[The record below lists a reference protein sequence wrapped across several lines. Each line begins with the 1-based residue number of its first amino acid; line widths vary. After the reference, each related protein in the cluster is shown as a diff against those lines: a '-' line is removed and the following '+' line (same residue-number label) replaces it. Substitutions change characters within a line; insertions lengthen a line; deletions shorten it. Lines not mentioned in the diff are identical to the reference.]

1 MAKCSFKGIPCTIP
15 QGLEDRNTLAR
26 AFKCI
31 CIAYSIALERI
42 HVDSLKSK
50 HANPTYIS
58 EAWSQR
64 GSKWCRKSINV
75 NQNYFAESSS
85 STRYSASQ
93 SQTRH
98 HFRSYFASY
107 FHLNIFRK
115 SHPNSKLLH
124 FIKTLDICASEKWD
138 PEGLQRMQ
146 RDKRNISNIK
156 QPWAQ
161 NLGHKHFTNISST
174 STLCIWVLVCKY
186 DLGKVE
192 IQIEGWSICDHHD
205 ADVYVSKRKY

>member
-1 MAKCSFKGIPCTIP
+1 MSSRMAKCSFKGIPCTIP

-107 FHLNIFRK
+107 FHLNIFSRI
-115 SHPNSKLLH
+115 PTQNCCTLSKLWIFVHQRNGTLKDYSECKE
-124 FIKTLDICASEKWD
+124 IKGTYL
-138 PEGLQRMQ
+138 
-146 RDKRNISNIK
+146 ISNSLELKI
-156 QPWAQ
+156 
-161 NLGHKHFTNISST
+161 
-174 STLCIWVLVCKY
+174 
-186 DLGKVE
+186 
-192 IQIEGWSICDHHD
+192 
-205 ADVYVSKRKY
+205 